1 MEDIVLSWLV
11 LAAVSP
17 LAGVFITWALFVC
30 HTYRKKWRT
39 LDLFLVGIL
48 VANLLTCI
56 LLFSNALLNLLA
68 PDINMPHVCALFI
81 WGLTS
86 TRTVQVTILA
96 SMVVDRALTVRWPYR
111 YRFSVR
117 RNQVRYHLSVLGIIA
132 VFVGVAAIFAR
143 APDLNV
149 TPQQCSVLPFNLD
162 RKFAIF
168 IICLQGAC
176 GLSHIVCAVD
186 MQIYFCQSKNRLAS
200 FTPEYRC
207 STPSLFSETRRF
219 GLPHKGRNTSRR
231 PYGSD
236 KTTSDIRWNTVMAV
250 TGICYVINHL
260 PYLTTIIMVTF
271 IFPTTTPWL
280 DNGAAWLS
288 VAEALVLPFIL
299 CMSDNLHFAALVKI
313 FHGADPNKLDYID
326 HEEGKFRYADELTE
340 TKTAPRNLFGS
351 NPIPPVG
358 VPRINP
364 FHQNGM
370 NSSATINNSLKID
383 KDLWA
388 NFLPYQGTFYRTMVE
403 ENETKSPQISS
414 EPVYSDP
421 LMKSS
426 SIESDLQ
433 KGKGND
439 HIYATLSEK
448 CGSIS
453 SLSDN
458 GSSICSIAADD
469 DFEFH
474 NTRTHPG
481 EVKLKVGSDGK
492 AELEYSSQSSDQ
504 LQDSAQ
510 DTMSSQAT
518 TASIRSNKK
527 LELGYWANITNSSSE
542 DEISHHPAINTGTY
556 RVHRLIKKFNYSKN
570 SRIPRKITKKMK
582 QRVMSFS
589 MNDLDN
595 IKANSKNEVDAE
607 EIMYVLPVKSESTL
621 SLYRIFCEENLK
633 SNELSKAASDGNLHY
648 HEENNVNAEK
658 SRYFRDNTDKKN
670 SSSTTGINAKK
681 FKRAPE
687 NERYHSK
694 QHAYNRPTEDQ
705 PVISNQSNL
714 DYHLIPEKQ
723 RKMLKVSFLNKN
735 GSRRRTV
742 TLRNPKISSINDFL
756 SVLDRAKFSYL
767 DNGDLCWHYIFDD
780 DEQEIKKFFITDYL

>member
-56 LLFSNALLNLLA
+56 LLFSYALLNLLA
-68 PDINMPHVCALFI
+68 PDITMPQVCALFI

-86 TRTVQVTILA
+86 ARTVQVTILA

-132 VFVGVAAIFAR
+132 IFVGVAAIFAR

-176 GLSHIVCAVD
+176 GLSHIICAMD
-186 MQIYFCQSKNRLAS
+186 MQIYFCQSKFRLTT
-200 FTPEYRC
+200 FTPDFRA

-219 GLPHKGRNTSRR
+219 GLPPKGRNASRR
-231 PYGSD
+231 PYETD
-236 KTTSDIRWNTVMAV
+236 KTNSDIRWNTVMAV

-260 PYLTTIIMVTF
+260 PYLITIIMVTF

-280 DNGAAWLS
+280 DNGAAWIS
-288 VAEALVLPFIL
+288 VAEALLLPFIL
-299 CMSDNLHFAALVKI
+299 CMSDSLHFSALVKI
-313 FHGADPNKLDYID
+313 FHGPDPNKLDYID
-326 HEEGKFRYADELTE
+326 QEDGKFRYADELTE

-351 NPIPPVG
+351 NPITSVG
-358 VPRINP
+358 VSRVNP
-364 FHQNGM
+364 FTQHGLK
-370 NSSATINNSLKID
+370 SPVIDNSLKID
-383 KDLWA
+383 KNLWA
-388 NFLPYQGTFYRTMVE
+388 NFLPYQGTFYGTMVE
-403 ENETKSPQISS
+403 TADNQTPQIPS

-421 LMKSS
+421 LMKSG
-426 SIESDLQ
+426 SIESDLH
-433 KGKGND
+433 KTKDND
-439 HIYATLSEK
+439 HIYATLSDK
-448 CGSIS
+448 CGSLT

-458 GSSICSIAADD
+458 SSSVGSIAADD

-474 NTRTHPG
+474 NTKTHPG
-481 EVKLKVGSDGK
+481 EVKLKVRSDGK
-492 AELEYSSQSSDQ
+492 TELEYSSQSSEQ

-518 TASIRSNKK
+518 TASVCSNK
-527 LELGYWANITNSSSE
+527 LLGLGYWTNLYDSSSDE
-542 DEISHHPAINTGTY
+542 EISHHPAIDTGTY
-556 RVHRLIKKFNYSKN
+556 RVHRPVKKFNYHKN
-570 SRIPRKITKKMK
+570 SRIPRRITKKLK
-582 QRVMSFS
+582 ERTMSLS
-589 MNDLDN
+589 MNDLDK
-595 IKANSKNEVDAE
+595 IKNSTKHDHEAE

-621 SLYRIFCEENLK
+621 SLYRIFFEDNAK
-633 SNELSKAASDGNLHY
+633 SNELSKATSEGNLHY
-648 HEENNVNAEK
+648 SEKKHANADKSKYFIDSTEK
-658 SRYFRDNTDKKN
+658 VGRG
-670 SSSTTGINAKK
+670 STTGSNKNK
-681 FKRAPE
+681 VERAQHK
-687 NERYHSK
+687 ERHHSK
-694 QHAYNRPTEDQ
+694 FHTHNEDK
-705 PVISNQSNL
+705 PPLSSNQSNHK
-714 DYHLIPEKQ
+714 DYSKLGNR

-735 GSRRRTV
+735 GSRRRTI
-742 TLRNPKISSINDFL
+742 TLRNPKISCINDFL
-756 SVLDRAKFSYL
+756 GVLDRAKFSYL
-767 DNGDLCWHYIFDD
+767 DNGDLCWHYIFDG
-780 DEQEIKKFFITDYL
+780 DEPEIKKFFVTDYL